1 MEADDRLKK
10 ELSVDRRPR
19 ATADRRV
26 TEDREMEDR
35 QVSERRDISDDDR
48 LEMFRY
54 QLFNDALPNLPTIP
68 GWHLCW
74 LTTTNNR
81 DAIARRVM
89 LGYEPVKPSEV
100 PGFEYATVTTGEWA
114 GHIAVNEMLAYKL
127 PMSLYLRY
135 MQEAHHDAPARE
147 EQKLA
152 DVANEL
158 RRQAEAAGSQVF
170 QGDGTAELGSIPARG
185 VFDD

>member
-19 ATADRRV
+19 AATDRKV
-26 TEDREMEDR
+26 TEDRGMDDR
-35 QVSERRDISDDDR
+35 SVTQDRAISDDDR
-48 LEMFRY
+48 LAMFRQ
-54 QLFNDALPNLPTIP
+54 QLFNDALPDLPTIP

-74 LTTTNNR
+74 LTTTNSR
-81 DAIARRVM
+81 DAIQRRAM
-89 LGYEPVKPSEV
+89 LGYQPVLPSEV
-100 PGFEYATVTTGEWA
+100 PGFEYATLTTGEWQ

-127 PMSLYLRY
+127 PISLYERY

-147 EQKLA
+147 ENKLA
-152 DVANEL
+152 EVATMLRQQADRDGTHLDV
-158 RRQAEAAGSQVF
+158 
-170 QGDGTAELGSIPARG
+170 GDGIEELGNNPARG